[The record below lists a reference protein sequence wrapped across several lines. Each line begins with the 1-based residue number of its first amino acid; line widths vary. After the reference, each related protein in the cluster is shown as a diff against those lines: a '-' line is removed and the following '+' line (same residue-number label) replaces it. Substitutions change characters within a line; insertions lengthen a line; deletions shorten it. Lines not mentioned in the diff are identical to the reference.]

1 MGGKIILNMQK
12 DEMVTLLLRIG
23 VAFAFIYTAVA
34 AYFNPLAWIGYFP
47 VFLLDL
53 FPNEILLL
61 SLFGLSEII
70 IALWILSGKRIFIPS
85 LLASLYLFLIVA
97 LNWAVLDVIFRD
109 IPILLMAITLAI
121 WSFPTTKRET

>member
-1 MGGKIILNMQK
+1 
-12 DEMVTLLLRIG
+12 MVTLLLRIG
-23 VAFAFIYTAVA
+23 VAFAFIYPAVA

-85 LLASLYLFLIVA
+85 ILASVYLFLIVA

-109 IPILLMAITLAI
+109 IPILLMAIALVI
-121 WSFPTTKRET
+121 CSFPTTKIEKSEMS